1 MIIRDFDPAQ
11 DYEKLA
17 SLHNAV
23 WPDYPVT
30 VEELQSLTTALNE
43 KGEGA
48 AAAGGLPA
56 ETELGRL
63 KQNMQDMVGRNPQS
77 VAASLKSFM
86 SGR

>member
-1 MIIRDFDPAQ
+1 MLRIAQVAMARD
-11 DYEKLA
+11 
-17 SLHNAV
+17 
-23 WPDYPVT
+23 T

-43 KGEGA
+43 TGEGA

-63 KQNMQDMVGRNPQS
+63 KQNMQEMVGRNPQS
-77 VAASLKSFM
+77 VATSLKSFM